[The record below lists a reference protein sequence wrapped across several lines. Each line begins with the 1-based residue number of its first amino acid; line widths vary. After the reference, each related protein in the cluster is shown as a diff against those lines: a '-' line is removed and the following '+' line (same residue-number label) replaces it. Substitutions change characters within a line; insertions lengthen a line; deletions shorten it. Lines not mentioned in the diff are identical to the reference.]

1 MQLYIRYF
9 ILKGT
14 TLNLNINE
22 LYMIFCNVLKSF
34 VFRCSLQL
42 KKSLNPGTDYYLDFQ
57 FAFQF
62 FYRYTQVRFIIIC
75 TCLQNTR
82 PFACIRAPIS
92 NNEDIYN
99 RPLVSNVKKKFSIL
113 YLTLL
118 LANRDV

>member
-14 TLNLNINE
+14 TLNSNINKRII
-22 LYMIFCNVLKSF
+22 YDIFQCFKIMF
-34 VFRCSLQL
+34 FSLSTATE
-42 KKSLNPGTDYYLDFQ
+42 KKFKDYYLNFQ
-57 FAFQF
+57 FAFQL
-62 FYRYTQVRFIIIC
+62 FYPYTQVRFIIIC

-92 NNEDIYN
+92 NNEDKYN
-99 RPLVSNVKKKFSIL
+99 RQLLSNVKNKFSIL

-118 LANRDV
+118 LANREV

>member
-22 LYMIFCNVLKSF
+22 LYMIFCNVLKSC

-42 KKSLNPGTDYYLDFQ
+42 KKSLNPGEDYYLDFQ

-82 PFACIRAPIS
+82 LFACIRAPIS